1 MKFILNLLIALPML
15 FTSKKIGNDRKTITK
30 LIKFLS
36 RDNIKSI
43 CIDLRHIKSEEKLND
58 IRRYINRFGSG
69 ISIVKNIETKQTKS
83 GRIIRYVRI
92 SLYKDLYTHE
102 DILRV
107 ALEPLLNEHMN
118 KRKKKV
124 VDINDYRFDKK
135 LAVV

>member
-69 ISIVKNIETKQTKS
+69 ISIVKNIETK
-83 GRIIRYVRI
+83 
-92 SLYKDLYTHE
+92 
-102 DILRV
+102 
-107 ALEPLLNEHMN
+107 
-118 KRKKKV
+118 
-124 VDINDYRFDKK
+124 
-135 LAVV
+135 

>member
-1 MKFILNLLIALPML
+1 MRFILNLLIALPML

-43 CIDLRHIKSEEKLND
+43 CIDLRHIKSEERLND

-83 GRIIRYVRI
+83 GRTIRYVRI

>member
-83 GRIIRYVRI
+83 GRTIRYVRI